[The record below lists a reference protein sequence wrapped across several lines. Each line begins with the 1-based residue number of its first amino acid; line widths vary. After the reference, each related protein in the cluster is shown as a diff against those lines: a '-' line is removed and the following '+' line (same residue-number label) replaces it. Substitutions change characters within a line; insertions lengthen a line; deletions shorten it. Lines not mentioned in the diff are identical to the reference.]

1 MRKIKSIEF
10 GLATR
15 YLLFTIMLCALCIN
29 VKAQKLGFIGG
40 PSMSYGIVSTS
51 DKAASFTMIPGG
63 GMHVGMLFEMD
74 VTNRWGFDAAV
85 MYELRTMRWD
95 ISYVNDS
102 TSTNISNR
110 FKRQLGYLNVPFH
123 FYVNFPVQNK
133 YVFSL
138 FGGPVFACGLHGE
151 DWAWQKYTENVPE
164 GVHKPITYEKE
175 NMFGD
180 KGRIVRC
187 EIAAELGLAFKWKG
201 VQGRLSYQHGFNNDN
216 FTKDTKKYLFT
227 LPLKNAKPYF
237 TQGTVKLSV
246 AYVFDLR
253 K

>member
-1 MRKIKSIEF
+1 MKKK
-10 GLATR
+10 
-15 YLLFTIMLCALCIN
+15 LLILFCIVQCAFCVDLS
-29 VKAQKLGFIGG
+29 AQKLGFIGG
-40 PSMSYGIVSTS
+40 PSMSYGIVTQVNKS
-51 DKAASFTMIPGG
+51 AEFAMIPGG

-95 ISYVNDS
+95 LGYANDS
-102 TSTNISNR
+102 VQVVDRR

-123 FYVNFPVQNK
+123 FYVNFPIQNQ
-133 YVFSL
+133 YVISL

-151 DWAWQKYTENVPE
+151 DWAWEDTELR
-164 GVHKPITYEKE
+164 KPVTYEKE
-175 NMFGD
+175 KIFGKD
-180 KGRIVRC
+180 GRIVRC
-187 EIAAELGLAFKWKG
+187 EIAAELGLAFKWNG
-201 VQGRLSYQHGFNNDN
+201 LQGRISYQHGFNNDN
-216 FTKDTKKYLFT
+216 FKKYTFT
-227 LPLKNAKPYF
+227 LPVSNIKPYF

>member
-1 MRKIKSIEF
+1 MKKK
-10 GLATR
+10 
-15 YLLFTIMLCALCIN
+15 LLILFCIVQCAFCVDLS
-29 VKAQKLGFIGG
+29 AQKLGFIGG
-40 PSMSYGIVSTS
+40 PSMSYGIVTQVNKS
-51 DKAASFTMIPGG
+51 AEFAMIPGG

-95 ISYVNDS
+95 LGYANDS
-102 TSTNISNR
+102 VQVVDRR

-123 FYVNFPVQNK
+123 FYVNFPIQNQ
-133 YVFSL
+133 YVISL

-151 DWAWQKYTENVPE
+151 DWAWEDTELR
-164 GVHKPITYEKE
+164 KPVTYEKE
-175 NMFGD
+175 KIFGKD
-180 KGRIVRC
+180 GRIVRC

-201 VQGRLSYQHGFNNDN
+201 LQGRLSYQHNLNNDN
-216 FTKDTKKYLFT
+216 LNKYTFT
-227 LPLKNAKPYF
+227 LPISNVKPYF